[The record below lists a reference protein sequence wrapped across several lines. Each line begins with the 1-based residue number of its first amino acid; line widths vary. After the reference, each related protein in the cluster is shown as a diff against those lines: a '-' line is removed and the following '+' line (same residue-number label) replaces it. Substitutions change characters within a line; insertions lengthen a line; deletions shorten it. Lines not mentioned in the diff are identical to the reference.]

1 MKHPPAIL
9 AIGGLDP
16 TGQAGLAADLR
27 AGALVG
33 ALVAP
38 IAAALT
44 VQGRE
49 GVRQVQP
56 VAADFLQAQIRAALA
71 SLPVSAI
78 KLGLLPS
85 AAQVRALAEV
95 LEEVPGIPV
104 VLDPVLG
111 ATLGGSLVQ
120 PDYIPALRSA
130 LLTRVNLFTPNFPEA
145 EALLGRSIGKSRGDL
160 EAAARDLLG
169 LGCEAVL
176 LKGGHL
182 DGAQSPDLLAE
193 HGSLSWLEGPRVDTA
208 NTRGTGCTLAT
219 LIAVHLGMG
228 VEVREACVIA
238 KKLLT
243 QMLNEAREVR
253 WPQGA
258 GPVGLG

>member
-1 MKHPPAIL
+1 VKHPPAIL

-16 TGQAGLAADLR
+16 SGGAGLAADLR
-27 AGALVG
+27 AGAYVG
-33 ALVAP
+33 ALIAP
-38 IAAALT
+38 ITAALT
-44 VQGRE
+44 VQGHE

-56 VAADFLQAQIRAALA
+56 VSADFLKSQIQAALR

-78 KLGLLPS
+78 KIGLLPS
-85 AAQVRALAEV
+85 AAQVRAVAEA
-95 LEEVPGIPV
+95 LEDVPGLPV

-120 PDYIPALRSA
+120 PDLLPALKSG
-130 LLTRVNLFTPNFPEA
+130 LLLRVNLFTPNLPEA
-145 EALLGRSIGKSRGDL
+145 EALLGRSIGHSRGAL

-169 LGCEAVL
+169 LGLEAVL

-193 HGSLSWLEGPRVDTA
+193 GGNLTWLEGPRIDTP

-228 VEVREACVIA
+228 VEVREACLMA
-238 KKLLT
+238 KKLLG
-243 QMLNEAREVR
+243 QLLSEGREVR
-253 WPQGA
+253 WPQGP